1 MWAGTMNKK
10 NTNMNSKHR
19 EFKRQLSFI
28 RNRRIQLMKRTTP
41 AEREMRR
48 MLKYLGISYKSQ
60 KAFFHRGT
68 LFIAD
73 FFLPDKKIVI
83 EVDGIQHSTNQKQV
97 EYDKRRTEFL
107 ESKRGVKVVRFTNS
121 EVLETP
127 DLVFDQLESI
137 VK

>member
-1 MWAGTMNKK
+1 MNKK

-28 RNRRIQLMKRTTP
+28 LNRRIQLMKRTTP

>member
-1 MWAGTMNKK
+1 MNKK

>member
-1 MWAGTMNKK
+1 MVNWK
-10 NTNMNSKHR
+10 NTNINPKHR
-19 EFKRQLSFI
+19 EYKKQLSFI

-41 AEREMRR
+41 AEREIRR
-48 MLKYLGISYKSQ
+48 MLKYLGVYYKPQ

-68 LFIAD
+68 LYVVD
-73 FFLPDKKIVI
+73 FFLPNKKIVI
-83 EVDGIQHSTNQKQV
+83 EVDGIQHSIDKRQV

-127 DLVFDQLESI
+127 DFVFDQLERI

>member
-1 MWAGTMNKK
+1 MDKEK
-10 NTNMNSKHR
+10 RK
-19 EFKRQLSFI
+19 EYKRQK
-28 RNRRIQLMKRTTP
+28 RIKKERLKRLWKDATP
-41 AEREMRR
+41 AEKKLRDILTKLNIQNLFQRTFR
-48 MLKYLGISYKSQ
+48 ING
-60 KAFFHRGT
+60 R

-73 FFLPDKKIVI
+73 FFLPKRRIVI
-83 EVDGIQHSTNQKQV
+83 EVDGIQHSIDQKQV

-127 DLVFDQLESI
+127 DFVFDQLESI